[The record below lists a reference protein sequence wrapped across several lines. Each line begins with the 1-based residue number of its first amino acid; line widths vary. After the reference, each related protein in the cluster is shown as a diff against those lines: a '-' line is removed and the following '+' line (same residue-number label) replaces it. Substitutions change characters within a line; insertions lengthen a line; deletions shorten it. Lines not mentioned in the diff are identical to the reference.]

1 MCLVPVQHNTV
12 KITGEVAAAGNA
24 VRHMQC
30 SVQFS
35 GQRAQLALLLSNRL
49 PSFPTTANWILKLK
63 KKKKKEPNF
72 IFWNTDN
79 NFRFSAGNFGAFV
92 KKRSKKVW
100 ISVSYLN
107 WF

>member
-49 PSFPTTANWILKLK
+49 PSFPTTAN
-63 KKKKKEPNF
+63 
-72 IFWNTDN
+72 
-79 NFRFSAGNFGAFV
+79 
-92 KKRSKKVW
+92 
-100 ISVSYLN
+100 
-107 WF
+107 